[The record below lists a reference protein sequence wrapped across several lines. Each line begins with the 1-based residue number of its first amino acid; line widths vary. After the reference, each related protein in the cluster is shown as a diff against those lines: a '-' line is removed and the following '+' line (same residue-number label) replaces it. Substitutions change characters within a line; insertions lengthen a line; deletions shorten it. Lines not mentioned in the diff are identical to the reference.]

1 MRLFWPPAILFEDK
15 DWSQHLGR
23 LSTAKPHS
31 GRGSATETV
40 QHSLHCGSEL
50 ARDELKGDAFI
61 LDARV
66 IVDVHREQTRSYSN
80 NQQYRLQFEKVAQC
94 NGKNADC

>member
-1 MRLFWPPAILFEDK
+1 MRLFGHRQSSSEDK

-40 QHSLHCGSEL
+40 RLFVGADECNEAAIFDFDAKAKSKDRSLRQL
-50 ARDELKGDAFI
+50 
-61 LDARV
+61 
-66 IVDVHREQTRSYSN
+66 
-80 NQQYRLQFEKVAQC
+80 LQRAMPVQLEKVAQC